1 MRPDGGLSIFGL
13 ALQSAPRFARDA
25 LGPLFMFYAGWKL
38 LGLDAGIAGATVF
51 AVGVYVWERG
61 QARSGLSAAIGL
73 GIALVQAIAGL
84 ASARTIWYFAPPLI
98 INGACGVAFLASV
111 AIGQPLAAVFAAD
124 TYAFTPQ
131 VMASAT
137 FRGVCSRISLVWA
150 SYLLLCS
157 AARLVVLLRSSVDV
171 YVAVNFVTGFP
182 LAAVIM
188 VWSMSYGVRSL
199 PSHPTARGDDV
210 APPRP
215 APAGLTAR
223 KGLGKRVE

>member
-1 MRPDGGLSIFGL
+1 M
-13 ALQSAPRFARDA
+13 ALQSGPRFARDT
-25 LGPLFMFYAGWKL
+25 LGPLLIFYGSWKL
-38 LGLDAGIAGATVF
+38 AGFDAGIVAATMF
-51 AVGVYVWERG
+51 AVGAYVWERG

-73 GIALVQAIAGL
+73 GIALVQAVAGL

-124 TYAFTPQ
+124 TCVFTPQ

-150 SYLLLCS
+150 TYLLLCS

-171 YVAVNFVTGFP
+171 YMAVNFVTGFP

-188 VWSMSYGVRSL
+188 VWSMWYGVRSL
-199 PSHPTARGDDV
+199 PPHPRARGDGV
-210 APPRP
+210 AP
-215 APAGLTAR
+215 AR
-223 KGLGKRVE
+223 R